1 MAILLMKGL
10 RKFLMEKRDKK
21 NGKEKFKVALPEMES
36 KRVQTSF
43 PSRRGKE
50 RFMINP
56 INNRTG
62 KKM

>member
-1 MAILLMKGL
+1 MPKHYG
-10 RKFLMEKRDKK
+10 KK
-21 NGKEKFKVALPEMES
+21 NGNGNGKEKFKVALPEMER

-43 PSRRGKE
+43 PTRRGKE
-50 RFMINP
+50 RFMIKP